1 MKMRNTIKS
10 VDGRRDDFSAVLFRG
25 SYRRRNETHFRRRR
39 INPDSLLT
47 RFLILLVAALCI
59 GIGTGLL
66 LPRISMPLA
75 QVTGQY
81 IATGP
86 VAQVLATLPVDD
98 HPSKQGYDRN
108 SFSYN
113 TTDDDGDGCTVRDD
127 ILKRDMT
134 DVTYKSPSRCQV
146 KSGTLQDPYT
156 GKTIRFIRGRQTSSA
171 VQIDHVVALEN
182 AWQSGAKQWD
192 VQTKQQYGN
201 DSYNL
206 LAVDGPANQ
215 EKGSA
220 SAAYWLPPSHQYR
233 CSYVARQVG
242 VKQKYALTVTTTEKQ
257 AISTVLRT
265 CPTQQIPK
273 G

>member
-10 VDGRRDDFSAVLFRG
+10 VDNRRDDFSAVLFRG
-25 SYRRRNETHFRRRR
+25 SCRRRNEAHFRRRR
-39 INPDSLLT
+39 IKSDSLLT
-47 RFLILLVAALCI
+47 RFLILLVAAVCI
-59 GIGTGLL
+59 GVGTGLL

-75 QVTGQY
+75 QMTGQY

-86 VAQVLATLPVDD
+86 VVQVLATLPVDD
-98 HPSKQGYDRN
+98 LPSKQGYDRN
-108 SFSYN
+108 SFNYN

-127 ILKRDMT
+127 ILKRDLT
-134 DVTYKSPSRCQV
+134 EVTYKSPSRCQV

-192 VQTKQQYGN
+192 VQTRQRYGN